1 MPSHSSVSQFFAIR
15 AQWLVWLC
23 ALGGLTAPLSRAL
36 PTNHVPWLQWLVE
49 LAAHWQWVYAT
60 VGAVAAQCMAAGC
73 ARAGGG
79 GVIRLA
85 ARYPA
90 PSSRA

>member
-1 MPSHSSVSQFFAIR
+1 M
-15 AQWLVWLC
+15 WLC

-60 VGAVAAQCMAAGC
+60 LGAVAMGLAAG
-73 ARAGGG
+73 AMIFVVSHEVIPETHRNGHETPATLGLMLGF
-79 GVIRLA
+79 GVMMFLDTA
-85 ARYPA
+85 LG
-90 PSSRA
+90 

>member
-1 MPSHSSVSQFFAIR
+1 MPSRSSVSQFFAIR

-60 VGAVAAQCMAAGC
+60 LGAVAMG
-73 ARAGGG
+73 
-79 GVIRLA
+79 LA
-85 ARYPA
+85 A
-90 PSSRA
+90 